1 MKWVFV
7 TPGEIWALLRQ
18 TQAFL
23 TDRLDDPDAPRTLI
37 VTFVAPLAAINCI
50 AVFVRSLIVESL
62 LAGFI
67 LGIGTFALQLG
78 VWLSLAIIL
87 PAIARQF
94 HTTIEDDHSFALAT
108 YASVPMWL
116 ATILF
121 VIPDDYWLV
130 SLWAR
135 LAIFGVSTFGLF
147 ILQRGFVVLD
157 VRPDVRT
164 PLLVSIA
171 VAYAAGY
178 ALLSMLV
185 GLTAHIL
192 LYILT

>member
-1 MKWVFV
+1 
-7 TPGEIWALLRQ
+7 
-18 TQAFL
+18 
-23 TDRLDDPDAPRTLI
+23 
-37 VTFVAPLAAINCI
+37 
-50 AVFVRSLIVESL
+50 
-62 LAGFI
+62 
-67 LGIGTFALQLG
+67 
-78 VWLSLAIIL
+78 
-87 PAIARQF
+87 
-94 HTTIEDDHSFALAT
+94 
-108 YASVPMWL
+108 MWL

-135 LAIFGVSTFGLF
+135 LTIFGVSTFGLF

-171 VAYAAGY
+171 IAYAAGY